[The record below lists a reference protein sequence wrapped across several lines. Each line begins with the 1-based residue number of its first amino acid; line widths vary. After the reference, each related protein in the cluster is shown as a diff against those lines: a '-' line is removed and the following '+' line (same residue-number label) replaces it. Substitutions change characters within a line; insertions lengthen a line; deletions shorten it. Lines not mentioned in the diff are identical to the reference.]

1 MVDATANIYMIIPQS
16 DKDGNGQAVVLEFIQ
31 NKFSGGMNRLEDSTQ
46 VGENEYP
53 LLING
58 RNRLGTIKPIAK
70 PLEDMTGLPSVITKL
85 QGLYTAA
92 NYGLVFAD
100 GKAYYKDY
108 SVPASI
114 WNEVVGLQM
123 DAGVDVI
130 YIALVESSTINY
142 VRKLDVA
149 DEINGVVN
157 ISGVA
162 STTPRAVVVQDGITQ
177 PWIIL
182 PDATA
187 RQTKSFGEWS
197 QDDREYVPIG
207 TLMVYDEED
216 AILYVYDNLKKLLYR
231 SVSGRPLDFVV
242 NIDTTGNKGGDAA
255 TTAHAVSFDSV
266 TGLQKLNV
274 QEGGF
279 FVSTPKVSYRVVPD
293 FTFTVFGEPVFT
305 NRPMFTTGV
314 LNQFSTIEALGDT
327 VFIDYNGIVSFNAVE
342 LYRNEGRNSP
352 FSQKIAAILEDVQ
365 QDNLVCAGK
374 FDNYVMFSVKTI
386 YGPAVIVYDELRNVI
401 VALDMY
407 ADVERIVQFAEIKTP
422 SLRKLLFRTSDN
434 KVYEAFADTEEV
446 EQLQIYIGDW
456 SSTNPKVSIRP
467 NFYKLVFQDAT
478 SSGTITAQCYVDGKA
493 GKTLQQDIVAV
504 KSPSTIPV
512 TLPFGDKTSDSVQQV
527 TFDFSTENQG
537 WKVGLFIS
545 WSSDVKLSSVYL
557 AANSYNSQTSWEQQ
571 ANISKKVL
579 TPGVVANGS
588 KNIF

>member
-1 MVDATANIYMIIPQS
+1 MIIPQS
-16 DKDGNGQAVVLEFIQ
+16 DKDASGQATILEFIQ

-58 RNRLGTIKPIAK
+58 RNRLGTIKPIPK
-70 PLEDMTGLPSVITKL
+70 PVEDMTGLPSVIGKI

-100 GKAYYKDY
+100 GKAFYKDY
-108 SVPASI
+108 SVSNSI
-114 WNEVVGLQM
+114 WNQVAGLQM

-162 STTPRAVVVQDGITQ
+162 SSTPRAVVVQDGISQ

-187 RQTKSFGEWS
+187 RQTKAYGEWS

-216 AILYVYDNLKKLLYR
+216 AILYVYDNLRKLLYR

-242 NIDTTGNKGGDAA
+242 NIDTTGNKGGDAT
-255 TTAHAVSFDSV
+255 TTAHAVSFETV

-374 FDNYVMFSVKTI
+374 FDNYVLFSVKTI

-407 ADVERIVQFAEIKTP
+407 AGVERIVQFAEIKTP

-446 EQLQIYIGDW
+446 ENLQIYIGDW
-456 SSTNPKVSIRP
+456 SSINPKVAIRP
-467 NFYKLVFQDAT
+467 NYYKLVFQDAT

-537 WKVGLFIS
+537 WKIGLFVS
-545 WSSDVKLSSVYL
+545 WSTDVKLSSVYL
-557 AANSYNSQTSWEQQ
+557 SANSYNAQTSWEQQ
-571 ANISKKVL
+571 ANISKKIL
-579 TPGVVANGS
+579 TNGTIGNGS

>member
-1 MVDATANIYMIIPQS
+1 MIIPQS
-16 DKDGNGQAVVLEFIQ
+16 DKDASGQATILEFIQ

-58 RNRLGTIKPIAK
+58 RNRLGTIKPIPK
-70 PLEDMTGLPSVITKL
+70 PVEDMTGLPSVIGKI

-100 GKAYYKDY
+100 GKAFYKDY
-108 SVPASI
+108 SVSNSI
-114 WNEVVGLQM
+114 WNQVAGLQM

-162 STTPRAVVVQDGITQ
+162 SSTPRAVVVQDGISQ

-187 RQTKSFGEWS
+187 RQTKAYGEWS
-197 QDDREYVPIG
+197 VDDREYVPIG

-216 AILYVYDNLKKLLYR
+216 AILYVYDNLRKLLYR

-242 NIDTTGNKGGDAA
+242 NIDTTGNKGGDAT
-255 TTAHAVSFDSV
+255 TTAHAVSFETV

-374 FDNYVMFSVKTI
+374 FDNYVLFSVKTI

-407 ADVERIVQFAEIKTP
+407 AGVERIVQFAEIKTP

-446 EQLQIYIGDW
+446 ENLQIYIGDW
-456 SSTNPKVSIRP
+456 SSINPKVAIRP
-467 NFYKLVFQDAT
+467 NYYKLVFQDAT

-537 WKVGLFIS
+537 WKIGLFVS
-545 WSSDVKLSSVYL
+545 WSTDVKLSSVYL
-557 AANSYNSQTSWEQQ
+557 SANSYNAQTSWEQQ
-571 ANISKKVL
+571 ANISKKIL
-579 TPGVVANGS
+579 TNGTIGNGS